1 MDRLVERTLTS
12 GTDWA
17 AGIGLRSRA
26 LLTRGPGAE
35 DLYREAIHRLERTR
49 AVPQLART
57 RLLYGEW
64 LRREA
69 RRGDARARLRRA
81 HETLASIGAAGFA
94 ARAARELA
102 ARGDRPARPGATPLE
117 RLTPQETRIALL
129 VAEGATSKEA
139 AGRLFLSP
147 RTVDAH
153 LRTIF
158 RKLGLT
164 SRRQLRDLRP
174 HLPAEPGPSSPG

>member
-1 MDRLVERTLTS
+1 MARLAERSRAS

-26 LLTRGPGAE
+26 LLTTGPAAE
-35 DLYREAIHRLERTR
+35 DLYREAIDRLERTR

-64 LRREA
+64 LRRES
-69 RRGDARARLRRA
+69 RRGDARAQLRRA

-102 ARGDRPARPGATPLE
+102 ACGGRPAKPGTTPLE
-117 RLTPQETRIALL
+117 RLTPQETRIARL

-153 LRTIF
+153 LRNIF

-164 SRRQLRDLRP
+164 SRRQLRDLKP
-174 HLPAEPGPSSPG
+174 YLPPADPA